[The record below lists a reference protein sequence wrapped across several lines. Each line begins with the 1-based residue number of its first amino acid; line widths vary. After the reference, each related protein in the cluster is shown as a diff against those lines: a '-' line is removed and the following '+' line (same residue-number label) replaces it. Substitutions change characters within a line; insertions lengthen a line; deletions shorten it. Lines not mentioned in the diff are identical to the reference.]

1 MNLFTISL
9 NYIRRRWLTTLLN
22 IILLAFGVGIMV
34 FLLLV
39 QHQFQEKFTNN
50 VKGIKMVIGAKGSPL
65 QLILCNIYHI
75 DVPTG
80 NIPLADAEQISQM
93 RRFVKKAIP
102 LALGDS
108 YKNFRIVGTNHDY
121 PQHYKAQIAQGTLWA
136 KNLEVTIG
144 AEVARKLNLKVGSKF
159 AGAHGLEDSDM
170 HHEGH
175 LYQVVGILQANN
187 SVLDRLILTNVESV
201 WAVHDTHSNNIS
213 DSTAETPPKE
223 ITALLITQY
232 TNPIAA
238 INLPRIVNQIGT
250 LQAAQPA
257 IEINRLFELLGFS
270 ANVLQIFAYVIMGIS
285 ALSIFIA
292 LFNALRER
300 QYDLAIMRAL
310 GASRFKLFSQ
320 IILEGF
326 LLAMWGALVGFA
338 LGHAGVAWIATW
350 EDVADKIQLTGGL
363 WLAEET
369 TILALVLGL
378 GLFSAL
384 LPAFQSYRVDIAET
398 LAQ

>member
-1 MNLFTISL
+1 MNLITISL
-9 NYIRRRWLTTLLN
+9 NYIRRRWLSTLLN
-22 IILLAFGVGIMV
+22 VFLLAFGVGIIV
-34 FLLLV
+34 FLLLA

-65 QLILCNIYHI
+65 QLILCNVYHI

-108 YKNFRIVGTNHDY
+108 YKGFRIVGTNLDY
-121 PQHYKAQIAQGTLWA
+121 PAHYKVEVGEGKLWA
-136 KNLEVTIG
+136 KEMEVSIG
-144 AEVARKLNLKVGSKF
+144 AEVARKSNLKIGSRF
-159 AGAHGLEDSDM
+159 AGAHGLEDNDI
-170 HHEGH
+170 HHEEH
-175 LYQVVGILQANN
+175 LYKVVGILKPSNTI
-187 SVLDRLILTNVESV
+187 LDRLILTNIESV
-201 WAVHDTHSNNIS
+201 WHVHEEHNANMI
-213 DSTAETPPKE
+213 DSTAEAKPKE

-257 IEINRLFELLGFS
+257 IEVNRLFELLGFS
-270 ANVLQIFAYVIMGIS
+270 ANILVIFARVIIAIS

-300 QYDLAIMRAL
+300 RYDLAIMRAL
-310 GASRFKLFSQ
+310 GASKFKLFSQ
-320 IILEGF
+320 IILEG
-326 LLAMWGALVGFA
+326 LILAILGALLGFVF
-338 LGHAGVAWIATW
+338 GHAGVAWVATW
-350 EDVADKIQLTGGL
+350 EDVADKIQLTGWIWLPEEYTIGL
-363 WLAEET
+363 
-369 TILALVLGL
+369 LVLAIG
-378 GLFSAL
+378 FVSAL
-384 LPAFQSYRVDIAET
+384 IPALQIYRVDVAET

>member
-1 MNLFTISL
+1 VF
-9 NYIRRRWLTTLLN
+9 
-22 IILLAFGVGIMV
+22 LLAFGIGIIV
-34 FLLLV
+34 FLLLA
-39 QHQFQEKFTNN
+39 QYQFQEKFTNN

-65 QLILCNIYHI
+65 QLILCNVYHI

-108 YKNFRIVGTNHDY
+108 YKNFRIVGTNLDY
-121 PQHYKAQIAQGTLWA
+121 PAHYKVEIAEGKFWT
-136 KNLEVTIG
+136 NEMEVSIG
-144 AEVARKLNLKVGSKF
+144 AEVARKSNLKIGSQF
-159 AGAHGLEDSDM
+159 AGAHGLEDNDI
-170 HHEGH
+170 HHEAH
-175 LYQVVGILQANN
+175 LYKVVGILKPSNTI
-187 SVLDRLILTNVESV
+187 LDRLILTNVESV
-201 WAVHDTHSNNIS
+201 WEVHEEHNSNQL
-213 DSTAETPPKE
+213 DSTAEAKPKE

-257 IEINRLFELLGFS
+257 IEVNRLFELLGFS
-270 ANVLQIFAYVIMGIS
+270 ANILVIFARVIIVIS

-300 QYDLAIMRAL
+300 RYDLAIMRTL
-310 GASRFKLFSQ
+310 GASQFKLFSQ
-320 IILEGF
+320 IIIEG
-326 LLAMWGALVGFA
+326 LILAVLGALFGFIFGH
-338 LGHAGVAWIATW
+338 LGIAWVATW
-350 EDVADKIQLTGGL
+350 EDVADKIQLTGWI
-363 WLAEET
+363 WLPEEY
-369 TILALVLGL
+369 TIALMVLLIG
-378 GLFSAL
+378 FVSAL
-384 LPAFQSYRVDIAET
+384 IPALQVYRVDVAET